1 MNDDMNYATS
11 VGTKFSSA
19 LPPLLPAENKYFGP
33 KDKKLLKVSMND
45 LLKEHEYWT
54 KKFRGSIPSSV
65 RNRINRLEKVITV
78 KGKIIEAA
86 AEQSEKGYKDAKSE
100 DTSSES

>member
-19 LPPLLPAENKYFGP
+19 LPPLLP

-45 LLKEHEYWT
+45 LFKEHEYWT

-100 DTSSES
+100 ETSSES